1 MPWLKQ
7 LLSPLAGYPIYALIA
22 TFTSFDYW
30 PSSPVQWAVLGGLAV
45 MAFIGHMLDE
55 GSAAAARRGEA
66 SAIAYRQVR
75 GFDDDPRAY
84 DPSSS
89 NYYP

>member
-30 PSSPVQWAVLGGLAV
+30 PSSP
-45 MAFIGHMLDE
+45 
-55 GSAAAARRGEA
+55 
-66 SAIAYRQVR
+66 
-75 GFDDDPRAY
+75 
-84 DPSSS
+84 
-89 NYYP
+89 